1 MIFIQFLKE
10 SCHNWGVIPP
20 FLAPNEGWILSIS
33 GSISVDPAVSY
44 VATSRGPQMQKWWLN
59 EGNHMGVSI
68 NVSPSSQNGWF
79 PWENLKKKW
88 DDLDVQ

>member
-20 FLAPNEGWILSIS
+20 FLAPHEGWILSIS

-44 VATSRGPQMQKWWLN
+44 VATSRGPQMQK
-59 EGNHMGVSI
+59 
-68 NVSPSSQNGWF
+68 
-79 PWENLKKKW
+79 
-88 DDLDVQ
+88 